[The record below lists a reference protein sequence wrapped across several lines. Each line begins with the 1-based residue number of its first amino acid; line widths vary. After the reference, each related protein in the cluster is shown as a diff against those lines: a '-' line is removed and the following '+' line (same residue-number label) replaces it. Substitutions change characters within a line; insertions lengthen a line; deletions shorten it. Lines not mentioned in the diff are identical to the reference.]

1 MVLLLY
7 VYRLTY
13 ANANVLLLLVLYSN
27 NTVNNRKL
35 RIIDDALCVFNVLDI
50 IYGDTCKLPWHNV
63 T

>member
-13 ANANVLLLLVLYSN
+13 TNTNVLLLLVLYSN

-35 RIIDDALCVFNVLDI
+35 RIIEDALCVFNVLDI
-50 IYGDTCKLPWHNV
+50 IYELYYLV
-63 T
+63 L